1 MMTKGYWIGL
11 VDVRDPGAYKAYVR
25 ENAVAFK
32 KYGARFLTRGGA
44 AEKLEGSPRSRVVVI
59 EFLDYQTALDCYRSP
74 EYQKA
79 KALRDNVSVAD
90 LVVVEGY
97 EGLQPNQS

>member
-11 VDVRDPGAYKAYVR
+11 VDVHDPEVYKAY
-25 ENAVAFK
+25 VAFK

-44 AEKLEGSPRSRVVVI
+44 AEKVEGSPRSRVVI
-59 EFLDYQTALDCYRSP
+59 EFPDYQTALDCYRSP

-79 KALRDNVSVAD
+79 KAIRDNVSVAD